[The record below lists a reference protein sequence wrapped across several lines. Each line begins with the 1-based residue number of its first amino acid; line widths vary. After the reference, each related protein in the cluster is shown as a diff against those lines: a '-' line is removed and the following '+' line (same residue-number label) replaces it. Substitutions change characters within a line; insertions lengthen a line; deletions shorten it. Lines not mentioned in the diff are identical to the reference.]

1 MYTDS
6 VIIIEHGDSYGGI
19 QHIYIYIGG
28 NMDTYLVTHYK
39 GKYRVKAHYDKST
52 NDFIRDPEGN
62 LDDSFGDFYLSGR
75 AGIEIKHATGSD
87 LACYVPKLQLGNN
100 VLKFYYD
107 TMIKSHGNKSVDKI
121 VKELQDGKFMGD
133 CDILSTEVFFIF
145 PAKYLDDL
153 APMLKLKTSGAS
165 ISPFSTRNLPKA
177 PYTIPKK
184 DMDKYK
190 KAKSELTGLQV
201 SRIQDEFIRECCD
214 DDVKQQMK
222 LEMLKANQWFHK
234 HGMWDEYCE
243 YIRRYND

>member
-52 NDFIRDPEGN
+52 NDFIRDYEGN

-75 AGIEIKHATGSD
+75 SGIEIKHATGSD

-107 TMIKSHGNKSVDKI
+107 TMIKPHGNKSMDKI
-121 VKELQDGKFMGD
+121 VKELQGGGFIGD

-153 APMLKLKTSGAS
+153 DPMLKLKTAGAS
-165 ISPFSTRNLPKA
+165 ISPFSVRNLPKA

-190 KAKSELTGLQV
+190 KARGELTGLQI
-201 SRIQDEFIRECCD
+201 SRLQDAFIDKRCEPD
-214 DDVKQQMK
+214 FKTKMK
-222 LEMLKANQWFHK
+222 KEMLKANQYIHK
-234 HGMWDEYCE
+234 IGLWNDYCE
-243 YIRRYND
+243 WIKENK